1 MTTRSNSTFRER
13 LPYCDCDL
21 CKCHHGFQLNVGK
34 SEETRRES
42 PVYMS
47 PKKWVEIVSSIPYSS
62 NLPPLSSRSTP
73 GAVLGTP
80 WEWKGYSQ
88 TTTDRTKYS
97 EKQQQ
102 HKKTTRY
109 SDKPSDRQTYAS
121 NGSGSNGASLLET
134 VATFIKPVTL
144 QFFAN
149 LFIKKIVNI
158 YNKAGLLVS
167 FWLQEL
173 ICNLVAGQACGI
185 LTGKVWKTIT
195 L

>member
-1 MTTRSNSTFRER
+1 M
-13 LPYCDCDL
+13 
-21 CKCHHGFQLNVGK
+21 
-34 SEETRRES
+34 
-42 PVYMS
+42 
-47 PKKWVEIVSSIPYSS
+47 SSIPYSS
-62 NLPPLSSRSTP
+62 NLPPLSSRATP

-134 VATFIKPVTL
+134 VATFITPVIMP
-144 QFFAN
+144 FFAN
-149 LFIKKIVNI
+149 YLFIKKELGLHLLTFTI
-158 YNKAGLLVS
+158 KAGLVVS
-167 FWLQEL
+167 FSLQEL

-185 LTGKVWKTIT
+185 LTGQVWKTLHFKTSGRVRFFIC
-195 L
+195 LKGK

>member
-1 MTTRSNSTFRER
+1 MTVTCASATMDSNSMLASLKRQGNNPLFICHRTSE
-13 LPYCDCDL
+13 LKL
-21 CKCHHGFQLNVGK
+21 CRQFLIPQIC
-34 SEETRRES
+34 
-42 PVYMS
+42 P
-47 PKKWVEIVSSIPYSS
+47 PVSS
-62 NLPPLSSRSTP
+62 RATP

-134 VATFIKPVTL
+134 VATFITPVTL

-149 LFIKKIVNI
+149 YLFIKKELGLHLLTFTI
-158 YNKAGLLVS
+158 KAGLVVS
-167 FWLQEL
+167 FSLQEL

-185 LTGKVWKTIT
+185 LTGQVWKTIT

>member
-1 MTTRSNSTFRER
+1 MTVTCASAIMDSNSTLASLKRRGNNPLFI
-13 LPYCDCDL
+13 
-21 CKCHHGFQLNVGK
+21 CHRRSELKLLN
-34 SEETRRES
+34 
-42 PVYMS
+42 P
-47 PKKWVEIVSSIPYSS
+47 IPQIC
-62 NLPPLSSRSTP
+62 PPLSSRSTP

-134 VATFIKPVTL
+134 VATFITPVTL
-144 QFFAN
+144 NFFAN
-149 LFIKKIVNI
+149 YLFIKKELGLHLLTFTI
-158 YNKAGLLVS
+158 KAGLVVS
-167 FWLQEL
+167 FH
-173 ICNLVAGQACGI
+173 CRN
-185 LTGKVWKTIT
+185 
-195 L
+195 

>member
-1 MTTRSNSTFRER
+1 MTVTCASAIMDSNSTLACLQRRRKIPQFICHQRSE
-13 LPYCDCDL
+13 LKL
-21 CKCHHGFQLNVGK
+21 CRQFLIPQIC
-34 SEETRRES
+34 
-42 PVYMS
+42 P
-47 PKKWVEIVSSIPYSS
+47 PVSS
-62 NLPPLSSRSTP
+62 RATP

-97 EKQQQ
+97 DKQQQ

-134 VATFIKPVTL
+134 VATFITPVTL

-158 YNKAGLLVS
+158 YKKAGLLVS
-167 FWLQEL
+167 F
-173 ICNLVAGQACGI
+173 
-185 LTGKVWKTIT
+185 
-195 L
+195 